1 MIEEIKETPI
11 IEDNTENKLEETP
24 VKKTRKKYKN
34 KKCKVISKIKNG
46 IIIDFDSY
54 CISFESDT
62 KDSEV
67 EVQYIGEIGNK
78 NFEVKLK

>member
-1 MIEEIKETPI
+1 MEEIKETPI
-11 IEDNTENKLEETP
+11 VEDKTDKELEETS

-34 KKCKVISKIKNG
+34 KKCNVIGKIKNG
-46 IIIDFDSY
+46 IIINFDGY
-54 CISFESDT
+54 CISFETDI

-78 NFEVKLK
+78 DFEVKLK

>member
-1 MIEEIKETPI
+1 MEEIKETPI
-11 IEDNTENKLEETP
+11 VEDKTDNKLEEAP

-34 KKCKVISKIKNG
+34 KKCNVIGRIKNG
-46 IIIDFDSY
+46 IIIDFDGY
-54 CISFESDT
+54 CISFETDI

-78 NFEVKLK
+78 DFEVKLK

>member
-1 MIEEIKETPI
+1 MEEVLETPI
-11 IEDNTENKLEETP
+11 IEDKTENKLEETP
-24 VKKTRKKYKN
+24 VKKSRKKYKN
-34 KKCKVISKIKNG
+34 KKCKVISKINNR
-46 IIIDFDSY
+46 IIIDFDGY